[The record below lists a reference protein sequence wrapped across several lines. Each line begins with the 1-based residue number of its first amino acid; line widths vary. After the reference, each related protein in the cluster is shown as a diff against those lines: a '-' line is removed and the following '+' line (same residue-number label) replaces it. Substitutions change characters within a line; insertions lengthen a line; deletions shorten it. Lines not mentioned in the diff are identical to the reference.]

1 MDSYWQKK
9 YNIYYC
15 YILYPV
21 QMSKKSTKSSG
32 FENTFSKVMLIRRDI
47 LVQSSISVHIC

>member
-21 QMSKKSTKSSG
+21 QMSEKSTKSSG
-32 FENTFSKVMLIRRDI
+32 FENTFSKMMLIRRDI